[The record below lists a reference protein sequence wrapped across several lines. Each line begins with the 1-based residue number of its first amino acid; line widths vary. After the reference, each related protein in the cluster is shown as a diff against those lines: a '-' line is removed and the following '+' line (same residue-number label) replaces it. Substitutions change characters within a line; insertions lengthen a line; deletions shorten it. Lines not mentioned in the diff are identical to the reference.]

1 MFENI
6 GGKIK
11 KVAEIVAWTGI
22 ICSIIIGIKI
32 IGDAVGSLKWGVIKG
47 VFYAGIGALSS
58 WIGSFVLYGFGT
70 LIENSDKAVSL
81 LEKQEDCANVILESY
96 KSETVKRATE
106 NADDH
111 SDGETKRAFF
121 ERKNPDIRVLCPH
134 CKTMQKGDNDYCEYC
149 GATFIYRK
157 MS

>member
-47 VFYAGIGALSS
+47 VLYAGIGALSS
-58 WIGSFVLYGFGT
+58 WIGSFVLY
-70 LIENSDKAVSL
+70 
-81 LEKQEDCANVILESY
+81 
-96 KSETVKRATE
+96 
-106 NADDH
+106 
-111 SDGETKRAFF
+111 
-121 ERKNPDIRVLCPH
+121 
-134 CKTMQKGDNDYCEYC
+134 
-149 GATFIYRK
+149 
-157 MS
+157 